1 MLAEGAAKRL
11 TGRARLSIPSPDD
24 MTATASP
31 HALRDLVAQHP
42 AAGAGTQLFW
52 LLDQSALPQGG
63 WLRRQIGG
71 ADWLDLLSGR
81 SETRLNGASP
91 IIVATPDSDAPIRGY
106 VADEL
111 YRVGRFAN
119 AISLI
124 ETPLSISDLQ
134 AALCQRAR
142 IDLPGIFEAV
152 LRYFDT
158 RTLPLLPRL
167 LTADQYARF
176 VLSIASW
183 TYLDRKGALQRLPL
197 AAVPA
202 EGKAY
207 VQHRLQLDEA
217 QETML
222 INDGLTDAVIDLL
235 ITQSHPALHDRTPP
249 EQFDAIDPWVQAAR
263 GFGLC
268 EPVEALAFVG
278 KTLAEG
284 IAFSHTE
291 PWHERLSAYRQKRCS
306 IDEAFA

>member
-1 MLAEGAAKRL
+1 
-11 TGRARLSIPSPDD
+11 

-31 HALRDLVAQHP
+31 HALRDLIAQHP
-42 AAGAGTQLFW
+42 AAGAGTQLYW
-52 LLDQSALPQGG
+52 LLDQSALPQDG

-81 SETRLNGASP
+81 SETQLNGASP
-91 IIVATPDSDAPIRGY
+91 IIVATPDSDAPIRRH
-106 VADEL
+106 VADEI

-134 AALCQRAR
+134 AALRQRAR
-142 IDLPGIFEAV
+142 IELPGNLEAV

-167 LTADQYARF
+167 LTPDQYARF
-176 VLSIASW
+176 AQGIASW

-197 AAVPA
+197 ATLPQV
-202 EGKAY
+202 GKAN
-207 VQHRLQLDEA
+207 VQQRLQLDEA
-217 QETML
+217 QEAML
-222 INDGLTDAVIDLL
+222 IDDGLTDAVIDLL
-235 ITQSHPALHDRTPP
+235 ITQNHPALNDRTPP

-263 GFGLC
+263 GLGLC

-291 PWHERLSAYRQKRCS
+291 PWRQRLNAYRQKRCS
-306 IDEAFA
+306 IEEAFA